1 MKVYMEVQET
11 VWNKYEVLGVESEE
25 ELKSLMEYYGHNNL
39 WSYDEGLIMEYK
51 ETLEFIETDYDTM
64 EVYEE

>member
-1 MKVYMEVQET
+1 MKVYMEVQEL
-11 VWNKYEVLGVESEE
+11 VWNKYEVIGVSSEE

-39 WSYDEGLIMEYK
+39 WSYEENLEMEYQGLIDY
-51 ETLEFIETDYDTM
+51 IETDFDTM